1 MLNIKKTN
9 LILNPDRKSEQVSNE
24 IWTWILWQFK
34 LWKTGPIARRRLK
47 IARHLNLLFNSTVH
61 YGLFHDLQL
70 TTDSWWGGAD
80 RSAVLLGLYE
90 KEVLDSLTHI
100 PKKYN
105 TFIDLGAADGYYGIG
120 VLLSNLFEKSYC
132 FEISEKGQEV
142 IRHNALLNQ
151 VSDRIEI
158 HGIADANFYKQLSQ
172 DELERSVLFIDIEG
186 GEFDLLTKAMFNV
199 FKKSVIFVELHDWL
213 FDDGDIKLTNL
224 KNNSL
229 ATHTFSELTTKSRDL
244 SQFNELKKFSD
255 TDRWLI
261 CSEGRGQ
268 LMTWLRF
275 DPLQDHVVSA

>member
-1 MLNIKKTN
+1 MSSNKKTSC
-9 LILNPDRKSEQVSNE
+9 ISNTNKKTGQGSNKV
-24 IWTWILWQFK
+24 WSWILWQFR

-47 IARHLNLLFNSTVH
+47 IAKQLNQLFNSTVH
-61 YGLFHDLQL
+61 YGPFRGLQL
-70 TTDSWWGGAD
+70 TTNTWWGGAD

-90 KEVLDSLTHI
+90 KEVLDSLTQL
-100 PKKYN
+100 PEKYKI
-105 TFIDLGAADGYYGIG
+105 FIDLGAADGYYGIG

-142 IRHNALLNQ
+142 IKNNALLNQ

-158 HGIADANFYKQLSQ
+158 HGIADANFYKQLAQ
-172 DELERSVLFIDIEG
+172 NDLEHSVLFIDIEG
-186 GEFDLLTKAMFNV
+186 GEFELLNKTMFNV
-199 FKKSVIFVELHDWL
+199 FRKSVIFVELHDWL
-213 FDDGDIKLTNL
+213 FEDGDIKLTQL
-224 KNNSL
+224 KNNAL
-229 ATHTFSELTTKSRDL
+229 ATHTFSELTTQSRDL

-275 DPLQDHVVSA
+275 DPL